1 MTNILSAPVPGSVVE
16 RAYGVVPPISG
27 LSGRFDYPAI
37 VGVYLDQANWLGTA
51 WDRNGQIRTPASDAV
66 SGLVIELLERGSI
79 QSISHDYIAIS
90 VVRPSFYGAQQ
101 VAPNPLRAIAWRDSD
116 GLKSQYFFEPRC
128 QCGETRHLVSSYLV
142 DRVSTP
148 RGSYDVVVKRGYQ
161 EDIPSLRV
169 EVSDSWWRENHFWIS
184 DLLPDQSDC
193 CGLLLFVRRS
203 MDGYAWKRADSD
215 RFIAHA
221 SSVVTSQDITLGGG
235 VNG

>member
-1 MTNILSAPVPGSVVE
+1 MTNALSVPVKGSVVE

-66 SGLVIELLERGSI
+66 SGLVVELLERGSI

-116 GLKSQYFFEPRC
+116 GLKSQYFLNHGVNAAKPAISYPRISLIGSVPHAAPTTLWSSVATKRISPRC
-128 QCGETRHLVSSYLV
+128 GLRSVIIGGGRITPGSAISCLIKAIAAACCSSFAGAWMAM
-142 DRVSTP
+142 P
-148 RGSYDVVVKRGYQ
+148 GSGPMPTV
-161 EDIPSLRV
+161 
-169 EVSDSWWRENHFWIS
+169 
-184 DLLPDQSDC
+184 LLP
-193 CGLLLFVRRS
+193 LPP
-203 MDGYAWKRADSD
+203 A
-215 RFIAHA
+215 
-221 SSVVTSQDITLGGG
+221 
-235 VNG
+235 